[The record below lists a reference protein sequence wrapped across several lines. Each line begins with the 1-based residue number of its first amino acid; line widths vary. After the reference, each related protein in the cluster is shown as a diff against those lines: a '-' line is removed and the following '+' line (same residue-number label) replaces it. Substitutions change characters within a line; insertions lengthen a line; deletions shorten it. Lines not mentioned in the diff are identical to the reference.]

1 MRARGAGLSGLR
13 VNTWAWVLRSG
24 PKANFVTF
32 NTCIDSLRR
41 VTSHV
46 MGSNLLCI
54 HTYKQ
59 NCH

>member
-32 NTCIDSLRR
+32 NTCKSRAECWNRI
-41 VTSHV
+41 
-46 MGSNLLCI
+46 
-54 HTYKQ
+54 
-59 NCH
+59 

>member
-32 NTCIDSLRR
+32 NTW
-41 VTSHV
+41 
-46 MGSNLLCI
+46 NLG
-54 HTYKQ
+54 YVS
-59 NCH
+59 